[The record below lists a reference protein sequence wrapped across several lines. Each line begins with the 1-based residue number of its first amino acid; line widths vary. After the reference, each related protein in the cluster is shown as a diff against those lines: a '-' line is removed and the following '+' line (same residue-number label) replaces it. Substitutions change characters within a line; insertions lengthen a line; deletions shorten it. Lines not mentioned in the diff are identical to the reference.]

1 MSVTRS
7 GRSPM
12 LYNWAADAGAFL
24 DDDDL
29 RASEQAGL
37 FCPLVLACLW
47 EESAC
52 RLLSKTPLWG
62 AKAQDAVQRLRD
74 KGVRGKIMIAE
85 LRLLR
90 RTLFVPKSWTPKICQ
105 TCFNSVKALPCAL
118 ARDPAGPSPAVPEQA
133 GVALATGALR
143 GQPLVVGMKIVS
155 TGSVGDGACVGIE
168 AVSSPEVGVSMSVSF
183 APFTG
188 RCFIQHP
195 WDGPTMQTQA
205 LPTVH
210 GASSLVAWIQVTED
224 GGVRFLRQVDGG
236 EPEEVGLLPPEMFPK
251 WIRENFAC
259 IHFWGSDLKAEVQV
273 SIEYSGATL
282 PAALRV
288 PRRCPAE
295 MQTVWEVMG
304 AEEWA

>member
-1 MSVTRS
+1 MSATRS
-7 GRSPM
+7 GHLPM
-12 LYNWAADAGAFL
+12 LSSWAVEVGAFL
-24 DDDDL
+24 GDDDL

-47 EESAC
+47 EESAR
-52 RLLSKTPLWG
+52 RLLSKSPLWG
-62 AKAQDAVQRLRD
+62 AKAQDAVQRLCN

-85 LRLLR
+85 LRLLQ
-90 RTLFVPKSWTPKICQ
+90 RTLFLPKAWTPWICP
-105 TCFNSVKALPCAL
+105 TCFNSVKAVPGAP
-118 ARDPAGPSPAVPEQA
+118 ARDPAGPPPALPEQA
-133 GVALATGALR
+133 GVAVATGAHR
-143 GQPLVVGMKIVS
+143 GQPLVVGMTMAS
-155 TGSVGDGACVGIE
+155 AGSVGDAACVGIE